1 MGKSEV
7 KAVEGCAM
15 ENKETTKYSMNDPI
29 FAEFGRQVYKT
40 RGLCFKFDHTEPN
53 SPESRAILSEI
64 FEGKLDSTVSVEL
77 GIRLD
82 MPSKVCIGK
91 NILIGN
97 NFNCDAMGGVVIE
110 DGVMI
115 AHQVSLLTV
124 NHDLHDHRILVCS
137 PIHIK
142 KNAWIGAKATILQGI
157 TIGENAVVGAG
168 AVVTKD
174 VPDNTV
180 VGGIPAKVIKVIE

>member
-1 MGKSEV
+1 V
-7 KAVEGCAM
+7 
-15 ENKETTKYSMNDPI
+15 KETIKYSMDDPI
-29 FAEFGRQVYKT
+29 FAKFGQQVDKS
-40 RGLCFKFDHTEPN
+40 RGLCFKFNHTKPKT
-53 SPESRAILSEI
+53 PESLAILDEL
-64 FEGKLDSTVSVEL
+64 FDGKLGPSVSVEQGL
-77 GIRLD
+77 HID
-82 MPSKVCIGK
+82 MPNKVSIGK

-97 NFNCDAMGGVVIE
+97 SFNCDAMGGVIIE

-124 NHDLHDHRILVCS
+124 DHDLANHRILVCS

-157 TIGENAVVGAG
+157 TIGENAVVAAG

-174 VPDNTV
+174 VADNEI
-180 VGGIPAKVIKVIE
+180 VGGIPAKVIKVIK

>member
-1 MGKSEV
+1 M
-7 KAVEGCAM
+7 KAVEDCTM
-15 ENKETTKYSMNDPI
+15 ENKEITKYSMNDSI
-29 FAEFGRQVYKT
+29 FAEFGRQVDKS
-40 RGLCFKFDHTEPN
+40 RGLCFKFDHTEPKTA
-53 SPESRAILSEI
+53 ESSAILDEL
-64 FEGKLDSTVSVEL
+64 FEGKLDPTVSVEQGL
-77 GIRLD
+77 HID
-82 MPSKVCIGK
+82 MPNKVRIGK

-97 NFNCDAMGGVVIE
+97 SFNCDAIGGVIIE

-142 KNAWIGAKATILQGI
+142 KNAWIGAKATILQGV

-174 VPDNTV
+174 VPDNTI